1 MTGQPTD
8 DAAGEGE
15 LYVITLSTATL
26 PMMLR
31 VPFVHELEGFSVF
44 RSRTIEDG
52 RERYRLYLGYFES
65 AARAHEALAIVRR
78 HYPSAWISCAP
89 RYHLGSLD
97 DTMNTAFRTIRR
109 ATARV
114 VPRPETAAV
123 LAAPTVPAAPP
134 LPQRYVVQ
142 LDSSPAPIPSAA
154 IPQLPILRAY
164 HLYRARMAR
173 VDGPVHLLRL
183 GFYKE
188 VHAAQQVAEFVRS
201 SFPRAQVLPVSH
213 REFLR
218 TIELIV
224 GASRETAEPAPVY
237 AGPPAASAELT
248 EFSELTELPEPA
260 APAPPARSRDQLI
273 AILGANDL
281 SLDERAPGRAED
293 PDADRDP
300 PPRTFRS
307 W

>member
-1 MTGQPTD
+1 MTGQSND
-8 DAAGEGE
+8 GAGGEGD
-15 LYVITLSTATL
+15 LYVITLSTASL

-52 RERYRLYLGYFES
+52 RERYRLYLGYFDS

-89 RYHLGSLD
+89 RNNLGSLD

-109 ATARV
+109 ASARV
-114 VPRPETAAV
+114 VPRGDGTSEAAV
-123 LAAPTVPAAPP
+123 APHAAPAPSP
-134 LPQRYVVQ
+134 PPPQRYVVQ
-142 LDSSPAPIPSAA
+142 LDSTPTPMPSSA
-154 IPQLPILRAY
+154 IPQLAILRAY

-173 VDGPVHLLRL
+173 VDGPVHMLRL
-183 GFYKE
+183 GFFKE
-188 VHAAQQVAEFVRS
+188 VHAAQQVAEYVRTH
-201 SFPRAQVLPVSH
+201 FPRAQVLPVSH

-224 GASRETAEPAPVY
+224 GATRAEAEPAP
-237 AGPPAASAELT
+237 PPAAQPVAMAEPET
-248 EFSELTELPEPA
+248 LP
-260 APAPPARSRDQLI
+260 RSRDQLI

-281 SLDERAPGRAED
+281 SLAERTRDGDPPAE
-293 PDADRDP
+293 DRDP
-300 PPRTFRS
+300 PRPPTRPLRN

>member
-1 MTGQPTD
+1 MTGQASD
-8 DAAGEGE
+8 DAAGDSA

-52 RERYRLYLGYFES
+52 RERYRLYLGYFDS
-65 AARAHEALAIVRR
+65 PARAHEALAVVRQ

-89 RYHLGSLD
+89 RNQLGSLD
-97 DTMNTAFRTIRR
+97 DTMNTAFRTLRR

-114 VPRPETAAV
+114 VTRPEPAPALTPV
-123 LAAPTVPAAPP
+123 AAPAPTTQPAA
-134 LPQRYVVQ
+134 QRFVVQ
-142 LDSSPAPIPSAA
+142 LDSAPVPLPSAA
-154 IPQLPILRAY
+154 IPALPILRAY

-183 GFYKE
+183 GFFKE
-188 VHAAQQVAEFVRS
+188 VHAAQTVAEFVRS
-201 SFPRAQVLPVSH
+201 SFPRAQVLPVSQ

-224 GASRETAEPAPVY
+224 GASRAATETAPTHAASPAAAAEPAD
-237 AGPPAASAELT
+237 T
-248 EFSELTELPEPA
+248 
-260 APAPPARSRDQLI
+260 APLVRSRDQLI

-281 SLDERAPGRAED
+281 SLDESVPGGAAPAED
-293 PDADRDP
+293 DRDP
-300 PPRTFRS
+300 PPHPPARSIRS